1 MCFENC
7 RNISNFR
14 MNLANINSSFTF
26 LSVKVNVSSFAYPW
40 FYLITRPVMLPRHPQ
55 HSESNS
61 PVQLRSEQDIQCVLS
76 IFDANQLTLYC
87 LPLVVRGGGPL
98 WWKLLNW
105 SGICWRNLMICC
117 GVFLSRV
124 FKFKCSLNISCFIG
138 LKWSFYSFNK
148 NFLASFSDY
157 FSHFWLTLSFTN
169 LIKYFSWYWT
179 IFPV

>member
-7 RNISNFR
+7 LSISNFR

-40 FYLITRPVMLPRHPQ
+40 FYLITRPVMLPLHPQ

-87 LPLVVRGGGPL
+87 LPLIVRGDGPF

-105 SGICWRNLMICC
+105 FGICWGNLMICC

-124 FKFKCSLNISCFIG
+124 FKFKCSLIISCFFG
-138 LKWSFYSFNK
+138 
-148 NFLASFSDY
+148 Y
-157 FSHFWLTLSFTN
+157 FSNFWLILSFTN
-169 LIKYFSWYWT
+169 LLLYRISWYWT